1 MKRQKIKRT
10 IYINEKLNKQ
20 IYEYIINFSK
30 DSIKIPKYS
39 DVIEKALN
47 KFFQNINSEL
57 IEEQALRKIWRE
69 ENEKLISQLN
79 KKNINMNKALYS
91 TQFILIELIKSFLN
105 DDDIVIFNDIIDE
118 ANSRGYEQYKL
129 TNQKINDSYKNN

>member
-20 IYEYIINFSK
+20 IYEYIINFPK
-30 DSIKIPKYS
+30 DSIEFPKYS

-47 KFFQNINSEL
+47 KFFKNTNSEL